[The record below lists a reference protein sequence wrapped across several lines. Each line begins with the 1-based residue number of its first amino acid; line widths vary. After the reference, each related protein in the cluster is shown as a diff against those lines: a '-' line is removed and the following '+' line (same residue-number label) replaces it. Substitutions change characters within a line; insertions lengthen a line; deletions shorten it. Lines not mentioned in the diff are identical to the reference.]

1 MFGKWMEILLE
12 GLPSGNLAWLWNI
25 TILKRDGIYVSSNSM
40 GHGFHNL
47 PFRKL
52 LVNFFLFFAHKNL
65 QGTSRTGTKRK
76 QRKPQNLLALTVW
89 MRAFQTP
96 GTQWLLMHSSAHMP
110 EKQANAVH
118 PTVCVT
124 RSEAAESLVYICYK
138 KTAVCFPCLTSNT
151 VEPWICSAGT
161 QSAADKQFEL
171 LIAQAILGQAS
182 TVLYRH
188 GCPWLMISVVSI
200 ALEIIFLVAMSSR
213 LVEMLCSLC

>member
-1 MFGKWMEILLE
+1 MLSSVWWSVRVKLFGKWMEILLE

-47 PFRKL
+47 PVRKL

-65 QGTSRTGTKRK
+65 QGTSRTGTKRKQRK

-118 PTVCVT
+118 QQYVWRGQRLLSCWKF
-124 RSEAAESLVYICYK
+124 SLDLLQENGRL
-138 KTAVCFPCLTSNT
+138 FSMF
-151 VEPWICSAGT
+151 
-161 QSAADKQFEL
+161 DFEYTWTL
-171 LIAQAILGQAS
+171 NMFCWHPKCC
-182 TVLYRH
+182 R
-188 GCPWLMISVVSI
+188 
-200 ALEIIFLVAMSSR
+200 
-213 LVEMLCSLC
+213 